1 MDKNYNDIINTKWP
15 IEGKINRTK
24 MPLSDR
30 AKIFLPFAALKGY
43 EEAIE
48 KKQRIIVPKSELS
61 DDMKDRLDM
70 RIQIIC
76 SQLEV
81 NIHPMITI
89 VYFEKDKEEENGVYL
104 KLTGMV
110 SKLDTNS
117 RIIQIVNKKISLDN
131 IFDMESDIFNSME
144 WKYEFSQIIHT
155 FLQV

>member
-1 MDKNYNDIINTKWP
+1 
-15 IEGKINRTK
+15 
-24 MPLSDR
+24 
-30 AKIFLPFAALKGY
+30 
-43 EEAIE
+43 
-48 KKQRIIVPKSELS
+48 
-61 DDMKDRLDM
+61 MKDRLDM